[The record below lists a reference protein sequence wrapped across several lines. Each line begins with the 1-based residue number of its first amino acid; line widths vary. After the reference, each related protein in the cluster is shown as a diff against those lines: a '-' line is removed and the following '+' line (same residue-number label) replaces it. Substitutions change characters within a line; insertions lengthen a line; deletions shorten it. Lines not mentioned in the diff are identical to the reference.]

1 MAKILQA
8 TLING
13 WQPICGRDEQASNRD
28 CRESIDAGDRTSACR
43 HSVAA
48 GLLAEVLLDEA
59 VELILDA
66 EPAVKMAHIVISY
79 NSIPLASHGTEP
91 KSSGRPLLVGA
102 GPNTRTPSPLENF
115 AGQQRHGGS

>member
-1 MAKILQA
+1 MVGWA
-8 TLING
+8 TSSWFAPKRLM
-13 WQPICGRDEQASNRD
+13 PRDK
-28 CRESIDAGDRTSACR
+28 SIVTGDRPSACR

-79 NSIPLASHGTEP
+79 NSTPLASHGTEP

-115 AGQQRHGGS
+115 ALDNSASG